1 MDARPVIVMT
11 GATNGMGRLAALGL
25 ARRGARLG
33 IVARSR
39 TKADAVRQEIEQV
52 APGTPTDVFLA
63 DLSLLAE
70 VRRAGEAIA
79 AHYPRIDVL
88 INNAGLHAFSQ
99 RVTSEGYAEMTAV
112 NYLAPWVLTDTLRD
126 SLTASAPARIVT
138 VASRASLRA
147 GTIDPLND
155 LTDTANFTRRESSP
169 LYGRSKLMDIMFTQ
183 ELGRQLLGTGVAVTC
198 CCPGFNATGL
208 GRELPLAGALEKV
221 LTALNIGSPQHGA
234 DIIVKLATDPEFA
247 GDTGSTGGYF
257 AARTAEP
264 LECPEIGRGE
274 AVQRALWEATAE
286 LVHDIRERPRS

>member
-1 MDARPVIVMT
+1 MDMRPVIVMT
-11 GATNGMGRLAALGL
+11 GATNGMGRLATLEL

-39 TKADAVRQEIEQV
+39 PKADALLQEVEQA
-52 APGTPTDVFLA
+52 APGTPIDVFQA

-70 VRRAGEAIA
+70 VRRAGEEIA

-112 NYLAPWVLTDTLRD
+112 NYLAPWVLTDALRD
-126 SLTASAPARIVT
+126 RLTASAPARIVT

-147 GTIDPLND
+147 GTIDPLRD
-155 LTDTANFTRRESSP
+155 LTDTAVFTRRGSSP
-169 LYGRSKLMDIMFTQ
+169 RYGRSKLMDVMFTQ
-183 ELGRQLLGTGVAVTC
+183 ELGRQLQGAGVAVTC

-208 GRELPLAGALEKV
+208 GRELPLAGALEKI
-221 LTALNIGSPQHGA
+221 LTALNIGNPRHGA
-234 DIIVKLATDPEFA
+234 EIIVKLATDPGFA
-247 GDTGSTGGYF
+247 GSTGGYF
-257 AARTAEP
+257 AAKTAEP
-264 LECPEIGRGE
+264 LQCPEIGRDE

-286 LVHDIRERPRS
+286 LVHDIRQPHSA

>member
-11 GATNGMGRLAALGL
+11 GATNGIGRLAALDL

-39 TKADAVRQEIEQV
+39 PKADALRQEIERV
-52 APGTPTDVFLA
+52 APGSPIDIFLA

-70 VRRAGEAIA
+70 VRRAGEEVA

-112 NYLAPWVLTDTLRD
+112 NYLAPWVLTDTLRGRI
-126 SLTASAPARIVT
+126 TASAPARIVT

-147 GTIDPLND
+147 GAVDPLKD
-155 LTDTANFTRRESSP
+155 LTDTADFTRRGSSP
-169 LYGRSKLMDIMFTQ
+169 RYGLSKLMDIMFTQ
-183 ELGRQLLGTGVAVTC
+183 ELGRQLQDTGVAVTC

-208 GRELPLAGALEKV
+208 GRELPLAGALERA
-221 LTALNIGSPQHGA
+221 LTALNIGDPRHGA
-234 DIIVKLATDPEFA
+234 DIIVKLATDPAFA
-247 GDTGSTGGYF
+247 RGTGGYF
-257 AARTAEP
+257 AARTAKP
-264 LECPEIGRGE
+264 LRCPEIGRDE
-274 AVQRALWEATAE
+274 AVQRSLWETTAE
-286 LVHDIRERPRS
+286 LVR